1 MVDHYKQDSHQI
13 MSSERICHHLFAN
26 IFRLEMCLNCI
37 KPMLAGGS
45 TWSARVCFVSCPQI
59 SKIVLVCAVCSTM
72 QVGLV
77 LHIIQ

>member
-37 KPMLAGGS
+37 KPMLAGVKHMECKS
-45 TWSARVCFVSCPQI
+45 
-59 SKIVLVCAVCSTM
+59 VLRF
-72 QVGLV
+72 LPPN
-77 LHIIQ
+77 